1 MAQAIGVRDSRNDA
15 VRIKIDGTFDFSVHK
30 EFRASYEGSVKKG
43 VPVVVDMREVE
54 YIDSSALGMLL
65 MLREYLGDD
74 KANITLE
81 VRSPDVRNI
90 LKVSNFHQL
99 FHIR

>member
-1 MAQAIGVRDSRNDA
+1 MTAAIAPRNGKSDV

-30 EFRASYEGSVKKG
+30 DFRASYEGVVSKG
-43 VPVVVDMREVE
+43 TPVVVDLREVE

-74 KANITLE
+74 KADVTLE
-81 VRSPDVRNI
+81 VRSPAVRNI
-90 LKVSNFHQL
+90 LQVSNFHQL
-99 FHIR
+99 FDVR